1 MQSEE
6 VLNEEESSIC
16 YKAKKKNNIRGKRHK
31 HTSDSS
37 ESFRISRKK
46 KTSKVNDTKNITKN
60 YSKAIISYIFNNP
73 ELV

>member
-1 MQSEE
+1 M
-6 VLNEEESSIC
+6 
-16 YKAKKKNNIRGKRHK
+16 RGKRHK